1 MSVKVS
7 IEPKSLEEFVE
18 ACRQF
23 AAGMRITMR
32 DAVLEQAMLACQD
45 AANFTPPLAKGGG
58 QGLTPSAHK
67 AGRNAVAGD
76 ISKIFVAA
84 NDSSARGV
92 AGNLVNQVAF
102 AVKSG
107 DFGMFTRLTDG
118 GRLSGMLG
126 QRSIL
131 SKIANDADKQRAFAK
146 AKNFLNRAN
155 PIKSEYGTQG
165 FVRNLRPI
173 HDQVKS
179 RFGGRISKGQKAVS
193 AKLLVQD
200 KSELKEYIERR
211 QAMVGAIKSGWA
223 KALASL
229 PRPKDNNGQQGEPG
243 AQLRKASWITSHSS
257 VNGNNRTTFNDN
269 ISEVSVTNTLGNING
284 IADKANTLGLVYGNR
299 VKQMP
304 GMVRHRMKK
313 HINKFNKK

>member
-1 MSVKVS
+1 MAVKVS

-76 ISKIFVAA
+76 VSKIFVAA
-84 NDSSARGV
+84 NDSSAKGV
-92 AGNLVNQVAF
+92 AGNLVNQIAF
-102 AVKSG
+102 SVKSG
-107 DFGMFTRLTDG
+107 DFGTFSRLTDG
-118 GRLSGMLG
+118 GKLSGMLG

-155 PIKSEYGTQG
+155 PVKSEYGTQG

-200 KSELKEYIERR
+200 KSELQEYIERR

-257 VNGNNRTTFNDN
+257 VKGNNRTTFNDN

-304 GMVRHRMKK
+304 GMIRHRMKK
-313 HINKFNKK
+313 RINKFNKK

>member
-1 MSVKVS
+1 MPAKVS
-7 IEPKSLEEFVE
+7 IEPKSLAEFVE

-23 AAGMRITMR
+23 AAQTKITMR

-45 AANFTPPLAKGGG
+45 AAKFTPPLVKGGG
-58 QGLTPSAHK
+58 GGLT
-67 AGRNAVAGD
+67 AGAKRAGLGAVAGD

-84 NDSSARGV
+84 NDSTAKGV
-92 AGNLVNQVAF
+92 AGNLVNQMAF

-107 DFGMFTRLTDG
+107 DFGTFSRLTEG

-155 PIKSEYGTQG
+155 PVKSEYGGQG
-165 FVRNLRPI
+165 FVRDLRTI
-173 HDQVKS
+173 HDQVKGK
-179 RFGGRISKGQKAVS
+179 FGGRIKQGRRPVI

-200 KSELKEYIERR
+200 KSELQEYVLRR
-211 QAMVGAIKSGWA
+211 QAMVGAVKSGWA
-223 KALASL
+223 KALAGL
-229 PRPKDNNGQQGEPG
+229 AKPKDMNGQQGEPG
-243 AQLRKASWITSHSS
+243 AELRKATWITSHSGVPGTNVS
-257 VNGNNRTTFNDN
+257 TFTDKV
-269 ISEVSVTNTLGNING
+269 SEVSVTNTLGNING
-284 IADKANTLGLVYGNR
+284 IADEAGVLGLVYGNR

-304 GMVRHRMKK
+304 AMIRYRLRKPVD
-313 HINKFNKK
+313 KFNRK